1 MKVEII
7 GKDLDDNFHE
17 VVLRNHV
24 FTVDHLFEDRRKDR
38 TAVHVEIDSFDLRES
53 DKVGTD

>member
-7 GKDLDDNFHE
+7 GKDLDNHFHE
-17 VVLRNHV
+17 VVLRYYI
-24 FTVDHLFEDRRKDR
+24 FTIDDLFEDRRKDR
-38 TAVHVEIDSFDLRES
+38 AAVHVEIDSFDLRES